1 MEKNI
6 ESVFKEMKEE
16 KKQRKTHILSKYYR
30 ITVFFS
36 HMKS

>member
-16 KKQRKTHILSKYYR
+16 KKTKENTYSTRSTIE
-30 ITVFFS
+30 
-36 HMKS
+36 